1 MDSAISLVLVHCRL
15 TLLRMATAAVF
26 LIPLAG
32 NAAEL
37 SDESRALGKERRDA
51 VIAQAKQQ
59 VVDLE
64 KQRADAAKGRD
75 MARVS
80 VLLNQIKQAKLELA
94 KASKKTV
101 EDYANELVDVGG
113 NAANGPAITD
123 KPRLRKVS
131 AEMMAQLAE
140 VGPLGISNC
149 LMDNNC
155 RLIVEELGSLRAT
168 QNGAPPSFPVLRVVV
183 VCTSDEAVESFE
195 VACHAYDSFDA
206 QILTRQGEQTFT
218 ERYTASAGRTLTK
231 GQTAELRFYFTG
243 KPFNN
248 AYKCQAWVSQ
258 VRLASGKVL
267 QQTHDE
273 AAANDISLVTSER
286 VSQ

>member
-1 MDSAISLVLVHCRL
+1 MHLSIPLALGDRRL
-15 TLLRMATAAVF
+15 TFLRVATATAL

-32 NAAEL
+32 HAADL
-37 SDESRALGKERRDA
+37 SDEARAVGKERRDA

-80 VLLNQIKQAKLELA
+80 VLLNQIRQAKLELT
-94 KASKKTV
+94 KATKKTV
-101 EDYANELVDVGG
+101 EDYANELTDVGE
-113 NAANGPAITD
+113 NAGGPEIQD
-123 KPRLRKVS
+123 KPRLGKVS
-131 AEMMAQLAE
+131 VEMMAKLAE
-140 VGPLGISNC
+140 AGPLGISNC

-155 RLIVEELGSLRAT
+155 RMVVEELGSLRAT
-168 QNGAPPSFPVLRVVV
+168 QNGAPPSLPVLRVVV
-183 VCTSDEAVESFE
+183 VGTSDEAVESFE
-195 VACHAYDSFDA
+195 VACHVYDSFDA
-206 QILTRQGEQTFT
+206 QILTRQGEKTFT
-218 ERYTASAGRTLTK
+218 ERYTASAGRTLSK
-231 GQTAELRFYFTG
+231 GQTAELRFYFSG

-258 VRLASGKVL
+258 VRLVSGKVL

-273 AAANDISLVTSER
+273 AAANEISLVTSER